1 MQVLYIYADGASRG
15 NPGEAGAGMV
25 IMDSNH
31 HVLLEKGT
39 YLGKTTNNVAEYR
52 ALILALGEAR
62 RLGAQVV
69 KIFLDSELLVRQL
82 KGVYRVKSPNL
93 RVLFEETQ
101 RLLQN
106 FNTYDIMHIRRNEN
120 SAADRLA
127 NQAIN
132 LKML

>member
-93 RVLFEETQ
+93 RDLFEEAQ

-127 NQAIN
+127 NQAID